1 MIVQKKLA
9 ALQTLELYNCD
20 VTQTDEYRDKIFELL
35 DSVLYVDGF
44 DRDGEPAPDEDE
56 VDDYDGEGTHTD
68 THTLVCLTGVIAC
81 LRIQSSVYFLLVC
94 PGFIQ
99 RPLQVT
105 VRPMPWDHSPICL

>member
-1 MIVQKKLA
+1 MSDVGCWVIVQKKLA

-56 VDDYDGEGTHTD
+56 VDDYDGEGTDTD
-68 THTLVCLTGVIAC
+68 IHALLCLNSLLYWCYCHRTWPSVRLSI
-81 LRIQSSVYFLLVC
+81 SSLSSLY
-94 PGFIQ
+94 
-99 RPLQVT
+99 
-105 VRPMPWDHSPICL
+105 